1 MEPTI
6 IRLQPK
12 SSSDNMTVRTSASF
26 EDAFGE
32 YSELRGKG
40 RKRRQKRKLDRL
52 AKKDERKRVK
62 GEGRINRRK
71 DRKSLRQE
79 MRSEQ
84 QEARQVRKDTR
95 NVRNQG
101 RKDFRTESKAGR
113 ENYETEQELY
123 RDSLYPQEE
132 DTQDTQYT
140 EDNGYADSYD
150 SGYSQEDSYY
160 EPETGYDNSSES
172 EQYGYAE
179 DADEG
184 YADQGDL
191 ESGYDDEFIDEGDY
205 YNADGEMKTKSS
217 QAKVADLDTRIKWNK
232 MLITKLHSKRE
243 GMIKTSTPVEGI
255 NKQINERLI
264 RLKDLETQRASIK
277 LPTDKKAVVKPNP
290 VKTPVAHGGDETPVD
305 ADLNP
310 DFSPNKIVVPAQSK
324 FDGLDEDGNL
334 EFDYDDTTFD
344 DDSRPVIYADNNI
357 ENLPD
362 YLGDDE
368 PTPRVYELKSNFDG
382 ATNKKIAKNI
392 IIGVAIGAGLILLA
406 HKMKWFK
413 K

>member
-1 MEPTI
+1 METTI
-6 IRLQPK
+6 IRLQPN

-40 RKRRQKRKLDRL
+40 RNRRQKRKLDRY
-52 AKKDERKRVK
+52 AKKDERRRVK

-95 NVRNQG
+95 NQRNQG
-101 RKDFRTESKAGR
+101 RKDFRTESKQGR

-132 DTQDTQYT
+132 ETQDTQDT
-140 EDNGYADSYD
+140 GYADTSD
-150 SGYSQEDSYY
+150 SGYSQEDSYS
-160 EPETGYDNSSES
+160 EPETGYDNSGES

-184 YADQGDL
+184 YADEGDL
-191 ESGYDDEFIDEGDY
+191 GSISDDEFVDEGDY

-217 QAKVADLDTRIKWNK
+217 QSKLADLENRIKWNK
-232 MLITKLHSKRE
+232 ILITKLHSKRE
-243 GMIKTSTPVEGI
+243 GMIKTSTPVDGI

-277 LPTDKKAVVKPNP
+277 LPMDKKAVVASKP
-290 VKTPVAHGGDETPVD
+290 VKTPVSHGGDETPVD
-305 ADLNP
+305 AELNP
-310 DFSPNKIVVPAQSK
+310 DFSPNKIVVPAQSR

-334 EFDYDDTTFD
+334 EFDYDDGTFD
-344 DDSRPVIYADNNI
+344 DDSRPIIYADSNI

-368 PTPRVYELKSNFDG
+368 PTPRVYELTSNFDG

-392 IIGVAIGAGLILLA
+392 LIGVALGAGLILLA
-406 HKMKWFK
+406 NKMKWFK